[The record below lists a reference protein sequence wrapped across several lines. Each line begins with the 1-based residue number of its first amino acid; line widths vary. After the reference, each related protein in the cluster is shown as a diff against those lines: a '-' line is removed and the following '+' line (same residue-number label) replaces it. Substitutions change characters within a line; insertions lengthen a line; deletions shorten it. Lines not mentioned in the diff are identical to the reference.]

1 MFGWMGW
8 GSGWAEQEQQRE
20 AARQHTSDELE
31 LDRVV
36 VHSLAA
42 SLINQSIRTCIRLS
56 SEFEIEVE
64 RDIYTLSAI
73 TSHVTEF
80 GEAQW

>member
-1 MFGWMGW
+1 VI
-8 GSGWAEQEQQRE
+8 
-20 AARQHTSDELE
+20 DLD

-56 SEFEIEVE
+56 SEFEFEIEVE
-64 RDIYTLSAI
+64 RYIHTLSAI

>member
-1 MFGWMGW
+1 MI
-8 GSGWAEQEQQRE
+8 
-20 AARQHTSDELE
+20 DLD

-56 SEFEIEVE
+56 SEFEFEIEVE